1 MKTRQSIMET
11 DKLIFYTVLIFTSKA
26 GNLLK
31 SPRFYSTCRQVY
43 WMFGRALLFFI
54 MSVVEKRKAIL
65 VACCLNNLYGCY
77 ISLQTF
83 FNFLIMKK
91 QQKWNKII
99 HMIISSTISKSS
111 TKWVKEIPKDFEFDP
126 DRLAHGGII
135 FVPVRKSMR
144 NGKKTSACLK
154 KVLRNY
160 ALSWDLTLFRKIKP
174 EWPQHYITLQMKVGC
189 EKSHILLVSGN
200 RQFPKLSDVSL
211 KLSQNTWR

>member
-1 MKTRQSIMET
+1 
-11 DKLIFYTVLIFTSKA
+11 
-26 GNLLK
+26 
-31 SPRFYSTCRQVY
+31 
-43 WMFGRALLFFI
+43 

-65 VACCLNNLYGCY
+65 VACCLNTLYGCY

-83 FNFLIMKK
+83 FDFLIMKK

-99 HMIISSTISKSS
+99 HKIISSTISKSS
-111 TKWVKEIPKDFEFDP
+111 TKWLKEIPKDFEFDP

-135 FVPVRKSMR
+135 FVPVRKPMR
-144 NGKKTSACLK
+144 NGKKTSAFLK

-174 EWPQHYITLQMKVGC
+174 ESLQHYITLQMKVGC
-189 EKSHILLVSGN
+189 EKLHILLVSGN
-200 RQFPKLSDVSL
+200 RQFPKLLDVSL

>member
-1 MKTRQSIMET
+1 
-11 DKLIFYTVLIFTSKA
+11 
-26 GNLLK
+26 
-31 SPRFYSTCRQVY
+31 
-43 WMFGRALLFFI
+43 
-54 MSVVEKRKAIL
+54 MSVVEKRKLIL
-65 VACCLNNLYGCY
+65 VTCCLNNLYGCY
-77 ISLQTF
+77 VSLQIF

-91 QQKWNKII
+91 QQEWNKII
-99 HMIISSTISKSS
+99 HKIISSAISKSS

-160 ALSWDLTLFRKIKP
+160 ARSWDLTLFRKIKP

-189 EKSHILLVSGN
+189 EKSHILLVLGI

>member
-77 ISLQTF
+77 VSLQTF

-91 QQKWNKII
+91 QKLNKII
-99 HMIISSTISKSS
+99 RKIISSTISKSS
-111 TKWVKEIPKDFEFDP
+111 TKWVKEIPKNFEFDP
-126 DRLAHGGII
+126 DRLADGGII

-144 NGKKTSACLK
+144 NGKKTSAFLK